1 MKKKGEKNDK
11 KNNRK
16 IISKKIIREE
26 KVLEVNAKGEVHTSA
41 LAGGKTYTPR
51 QGPVSGRPY

>member
-1 MKKKGEKNDK
+1 MVKKIERKEKK
-11 KNNRK
+11 E
-16 IISKKIIREE
+16 IIREE

-41 LAGGKTYTPR
+41 LAGGKTYTPS